1 MIYIPNYDSTI
12 HPCAIV
18 LNENTIRVYNE
29 MPLLNTSVSYTDYY
43 FNSSY
48 ISKHGFE
55 DITVNTELI
64 QCIPNHQITTDLYY
78 RNDID
83 GILITFMIYSFIM
96 IYIPF
101 KLFSR
106 FFRR

>member
-1 MIYIPNYDSTI
+1 MIYIPNYDSSI

-48 ISKHGFE
+48 ISKQGFE

-64 QCIPNHQITTDLYY
+64 QCIPNHTITTDLYY

>member
-1 MIYIPNYDSTI
+1 MIYIPNYDPI
-12 HPCAIV
+12 LNPCAIV

-29 MPLLNTSVSYTDYY
+29 LPLSNTSVLYTDYY

-48 ISKHGFE
+48 ISKPGIE
-55 DITVNTELI
+55 EITIDTDII
-64 QCIPNHQITTDLYY
+64 QCITNDNITTDLYY

-83 GILITFMIYSFIM
+83 GILITFIIYTFIM

-106 FFRR
+106 FFRK

>member
-1 MIYIPNYDSTI
+1 MIYIPNYDPII

-18 LNENTIRVYNE
+18 LDSNTIRVYND
-29 MPLLNTSVSYTDYY
+29 MPLMDSSVSYTDYFY
-43 FNSSY
+43 NSSY
-48 ISKHGFE
+48 ISKQGYQ
-55 DITVNTELI
+55 DITIDTELI
-64 QCIPNHQITTDLYY
+64 QCIPNHTITTDLYY

-101 KLFSR
+101 KLLR
-106 FFRR
+106 IFFRK